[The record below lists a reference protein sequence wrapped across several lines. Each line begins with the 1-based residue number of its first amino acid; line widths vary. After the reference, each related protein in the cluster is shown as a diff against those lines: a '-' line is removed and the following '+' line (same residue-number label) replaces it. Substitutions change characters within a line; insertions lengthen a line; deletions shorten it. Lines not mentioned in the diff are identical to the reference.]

1 MLLRIQ
7 TLWLNLSFFF
17 LFFTVSALLIP
28 ILIVLGILLAPF
40 GSWRR
45 TMARIRFFIKVYGAA
60 MMACGGWLL
69 RVKGEQCGGKP
80 PSPCIYVCNHRS
92 AVDAF
97 TMARL
102 PNEIIQIVNIWPFK
116 LPVLGFFAKV
126 AGYLSIREMEPQAF
140 TKRASGLLD
149 QGVSI
154 AAFPEGTRSE
164 GREMGPFHGA
174 LFRLALDTGI
184 PVVPVCLSGTETV
197 MPKGARFL
205 RPGLIRVRSLA
216 PITKDA
222 YQDLTPFKFKNMVRD
237 ILSREL
243 DQMELAE

>member
-1 MLLRIQ
+1 MLHSIQ
-7 TLWLNLSFFF
+7 TLWLNLTFFF

-28 ILIVLGILLAPF
+28 ILVILGVFLIPF

-45 TMARIRFFIKVYGAA
+45 TMSRVRFFVKVYGSA

-69 RVKGEQCGGKP
+69 RVKGEQYEGKP

-116 LPVLGFFAKV
+116 LPVLGFFAKF
-126 AGYLSIREMEPQAF
+126 AGYLSIREMAPEAF
-140 TKRASGLLD
+140 LEKASGLLE

-154 AAFPEGTRSE
+154 AAFPEGTRST
-164 GREMGPFHGA
+164 GREMGAFHGA
-174 LFRLALDTGI
+174 LFRLAQETGVA
-184 PVVPVCLSGTETV
+184 VVPVCLSGAEIV
-197 MPKGARFL
+197 MPKGSRFL
-205 RPGLIRVRSLA
+205 RPGVIRVRSLA
-216 PITKDA
+216 PITKEA

-237 ILSREL
+237 IISREL
-243 DQMELAE
+243 DRMELAQ